1 MGDMQIVVRLLS
13 GLGNQLFQY
22 AAGRHLA
29 KKFGASLRTM
39 HEVTHDQATEGVL
52 RPVMLQKF
60 AITAPVG
67 PLNRFDRLV
76 LSGNPRHAL
85 ASRLLRKTAR
95 VQIIREAPDAFLF
108 HHAFPIIK
116 GTRVVYL
123 IGYWQAYSIVAS
135 VEAELREEF
144 RLRERPG
151 ESSRRM
157 AERIAAAPMPVS
169 IHIRRGDYL
178 TVFGEHAMLSS
189 KYYEAAMARMRT
201 QFPNCSFFIFTD
213 DVAHAREWV
222 ADKAGCIIV
231 DHNDALT
238 AHEDIWLMASCRHHI
253 IANSTFSWWGAWLNP
268 RPDKC
273 VTAPSE
279 WLGFATA
286 ETHIA
291 SPDWALI

>member
-1 MGDMQIVVRLLS
+1 MQTVARLLS

-29 KKFGASLRTM
+29 RKHGGSLRIV
-39 HEVTHDQATEGVL
+39 HEWVHDQGTGGVQ
-52 RPVMLQKF
+52 RPVMLHKF

-76 LSGNPRHAL
+76 LSGNPRHAV

-95 VQIIREAPDAFLF
+95 VQIVREAPDAFLF
-108 HHAFPIIK
+108 HHAFPISK
-116 GTRVVYL
+116 GTQFVFLV
-123 IGYWQAYSIVAS
+123 GYWQAHSIAAS
-135 VEAELREEF
+135 VEAELRQEF
-144 RLRERPG
+144 RLREQPG
-151 ESSRRM
+151 ELSRRM
-157 AERIAAAPMPVS
+157 AEKIAAAPMPVS

-178 TVFGEHAMLSS
+178 TVLGEHAVLSS
-189 KYYEAAMARMRT
+189 RYYEEAMARMRT

-213 DVAHAREWV
+213 DVAHAREWL
-222 ADKAGCIIV
+222 ADRADCTIV

-238 AHEDIWLMASCRHHI
+238 AHEDLWLMSMCRHHI

-268 RPDKC
+268 RTDKC
-273 VTAPSE
+273 VMAPSD
-279 WLGFATA
+279 WLGFKTA

-291 SPDWALI
+291 PPDWVLL

>member
-1 MGDMQIVVRLLS
+1 MQIVARLLS

-22 AAGRHLA
+22 AAGRYLA
-29 KKFGASLRTM
+29 KKFGGSLRIV
-39 HEVTHDQATEGVL
+39 HEVTHDKAPGGFL
-52 RPVMLQKF
+52 RPLMLQKF

-67 PLNRFDRLV
+67 PVNRFDRLV

-95 VQIIREAPDAFLF
+95 VQIIREAADAFLF
-108 HHAFPIIK
+108 HHPFPIAK

-123 IGYWQAYSIVAS
+123 IGYWQAHSIVAP

-151 ESSRRM
+151 ELSRRM
-157 AERIAAAPMPVS
+157 AEQIAAAPMPVS

-189 KYYEAAMARMRT
+189 KYYDAAMARMRA

-222 ADKAGCIIV
+222 ADRAGCVIV
-231 DHNDALT
+231 DHNDVFT
-238 AHEDIWLMASCRHHI
+238 AHEDLWLMSSCRHHI

-268 RPDKC
+268 RIDKC
-273 VTAPSE
+273 VIAPSE
-279 WLGFATA
+279 WLGFKTA

-291 SPDWALI
+291 PPDWALL

>member
-1 MGDMQIVVRLLS
+1 MQTVVRVLS

-22 AAGRHLA
+22 AAGRYLA
-29 KKFGASLRTM
+29 RKNGGTLRLV
-39 HEVTHDQATEGVL
+39 HEVVHDSGAGGVQ

-60 AITAPVG
+60 AITAPIG
-67 PLNRFDRLV
+67 PVNRFDRLV

-108 HHAFPIIK
+108 HHGFPIVK
-116 GTRVVYL
+116 GTQFVYL
-123 IGYWQAYSIVAS
+123 VGYWQAYSIVAA

-144 RLRERPG
+144 KLREQPG
-151 ESSRRM
+151 EASRRV

-189 KYYEAAMARMRT
+189 QYYEAAMARMRT

-213 DVAHAREWV
+213 DVAHAREWI
-222 ADKAGCIIV
+222 ADKPGCTIV

-238 AHEDIWLMASCRHHI
+238 AHEDLWLMSTCRHHI

-268 RPDKC
+268 RTDKC
-273 VTAPSE
+273 VTAPSD
-279 WLGFATA
+279 WLGFKTA

-291 SPDWALI
+291 APDWALI